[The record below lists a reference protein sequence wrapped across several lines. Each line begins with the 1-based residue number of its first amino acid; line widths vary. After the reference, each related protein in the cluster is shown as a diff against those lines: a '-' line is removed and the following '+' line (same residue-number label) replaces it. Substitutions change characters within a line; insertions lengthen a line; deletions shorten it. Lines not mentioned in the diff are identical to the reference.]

1 MKAIGLTCSSSRLLL
16 IFVRPNNQKFDP
28 IVICKG
34 YKNIVKV
41 FFFTYF
47 VELSG
52 SARCKW
58 HLMASKYLCQIANS
72 TLILSPFLFPIPL
85 GHFLLALNE
94 KKLARSDFTNKEG
107 LSDFLSFL
115 DRVNTN
121 YIVKFNLRTGQQEA
135 QISLSGYTPRK
146 NYYDWSIYSGV
157 DLAVDEN
164 GLWVLWGST
173 GNSYRLYASK
183 INVRTNSIT
192 HTWNLATGMCSTGVT
207 IICYFQ

>member
-1 MKAIGLTCSSSRLLL
+1 
-16 IFVRPNNQKFDP
+16 
-28 IVICKG
+28 
-34 YKNIVKV
+34 
-41 FFFTYF
+41 
-47 VELSG
+47 
-52 SARCKW
+52 
-58 HLMASKYLCQIANS
+58 MASKYLCQIANS
-72 TLILSPFLFPIPL
+72 TFILSPFLFPSPL

-94 KKLARSDFTNKEG
+94 KKKLARSDFTNKEG
-107 LSDFLSFL
+107 VSDFLSFL

-157 DLAVDEN
+157 DLAVDKN

>member
-1 MKAIGLTCSSSRLLL
+1 MIGHVVNGIWWPRNIYVKSLTRPSFCLHSCSL
-16 IFVRPNNQKFDP
+16 VPW
-28 IVICKG
+28 V
-34 YKNIVKV
+34 
-41 FFFTYF
+41 T
-47 VELSG
+47 
-52 SARCKW
+52 
-58 HLMASKYLCQIANS
+58 
-72 TLILSPFLFPIPL
+72 FLFT
-85 GHFLLALNE
+85 LNG
-94 KKLARSDFTNKEG
+94 KNWPDLTLQIKEG

-164 GLWVLWGST
+164 GLWVLWGSD

>member
-1 MKAIGLTCSSSRLLL
+1 
-16 IFVRPNNQKFDP
+16 
-28 IVICKG
+28 
-34 YKNIVKV
+34 
-41 FFFTYF
+41 
-47 VELSG
+47 
-52 SARCKW
+52 
-58 HLMASKYLCQIANS
+58 MASKYLCQIANS
-72 TLILSPFLFPIPL
+72 TFILSPFLFPSPL

-94 KKLARSDFTNKEG
+94 KKLADLTLQIKEG

-121 YIVKFNLRTGQQEA
+121 YTVKFNLRTGQQEA

>member
-1 MKAIGLTCSSSRLLL
+1 MFLVHSS
-16 IFVRPNNQKFDP
+16 VRN
-28 IVICKG
+28 VI
-34 YKNIVKV
+34 YHN
-41 FFFTYF
+41 
-47 VELSG
+47 
-52 SARCKW
+52 
-58 HLMASKYLCQIANS
+58 
-72 TLILSPFLFPIPL
+72 
-85 GHFLLALNE
+85 FLLALNE
-94 KKLARSDFTNKEG
+94 KNWPDLSLQIKEG
-107 LSDFLSFL
+107 LSDFLSFF

-146 NYYDWSIYSGV
+146 NYYDWSIHSGV

-207 IICYFQ
+207 IICYFY